1 MAKNNSD
8 FFKEKKVW
16 SEIKDSLLGC
26 YLKPYMQKIISTR
39 RPILYIDCFAGKGR
53 FDDGK
58 PGSPVIALD
67 IINGCLQNT
76 SIGNPIVKTCFI
88 ELNHADDLEKNISKY
103 KNATVI
109 SGKYEDNIELQL
121 RNKVSHN
128 VFLYIDPYGIKALQ
142 FNLFEKLA
150 NMDLNSFELLINM
163 NSFGFIREACHA
175 LNIKFDIDVSDEI
188 IEYEPTILQAS
199 KNAVQDLNNIAG
211 GDYWI
216 SIINEYKQNK
226 IDGYEAEIKFSEE
239 YCKRLMQVFNYVLNM
254 PIRLKRGQRPKYR
267 MIHATNHQEGCI
279 LMNDNICKRW
289 EALQDVQSC
298 GQLSMFSEDIENNIF
313 DKEEIRKDLIES
325 LRFNNEFVNLNKFL
339 AEFVSRL
346 GVRCCTSEIK
356 EQLKILEREKKI
368 EVKRCPPKTPKGK
381 ISAFWDCKGGNI
393 VDIRGYL

>member
-8 FFKEKKVW
+8 FFKEKKIW

-26 YLKPYMQKIISTR
+26 YIKPYMQKIIFTR
-39 RPILYIDCFAGKGR
+39 RPILYIDCFSGKGR

-58 PGSPVIALD
+58 PGSPVIVLE
-67 IINGCLQNT
+67 IINECLQNT
-76 SIGNPIVKTCFI
+76 NIVKPVVKTCFI
-88 ELNHADDLEKNISKY
+88 ELNHASDLEKNIAKY
-103 KNATVI
+103 KNVTVI

-121 RNKVSHN
+121 KNKSSHN

-142 FNLFEKLA
+142 FSLFKKLA

-175 LNIKFDIDVSDEI
+175 LNIKFDIDVSDDI
-188 IEYEPTILQAS
+188 IEYEPTILLPS

-216 SIINEYKQNK
+216 SIINEYKQSK

-267 MIHATNHQEGCI
+267 MIHATNHEEGCI

-289 EALQDVQSC
+289 EALQNVQSS
-298 GQLSMFSEDIENNIF
+298 GQLSIFSEDIENNII
-313 DKEEIRKDLIES
+313 DKEEIRKDIINS
-325 LRFNNEFVNLNKFL
+325 FRYNDEFVNLNKFL
-339 AEFVSRL
+339 AEFVSRH
-346 GVRCCTSEIK
+346 GVKCCTSEIK

-368 EVKRCPPKTPKGK
+368 EVKRYPPKTPTGK
-381 ISAFWDCKGGNI
+381 ISAFWDCKNGNM
-393 VDIRGYL
+393 VDIRGHL